1 MSATDTGAPPAG
13 GRPSA
18 SRAWLRALEL
28 TAAIAKNPSRILAGV
43 IDEAADEFGD
53 APALL
58 SDRETF
64 TFRELAARTNRY
76 ARWALAQGLRTGDRV
91 CLLMPNR
98 PEYMAIWLGVTRVG
112 GVVALVNTHLRGP
125 SLAHAIDLVT
135 PRHLIVAAELVDAV
149 RAAGPASAASATIWT
164 HGDHAGDVPRV
175 DEAVDGFAADGLGAD
190 AHRAPTV
197 ADAALIIYTS
207 GTTGLPK
214 AARVNHYRV
223 MMWSQWFAG
232 MMDTRAD
239 DRMFDCLPM
248 YHSIGGVAAPGAVL
262 VNGGS
267 VVVADGFSAR
277 GFWDTV
283 RAWDCTL
290 VRYIGEICR
299 YLVNTP
305 AGASDRKHRVRLA
318 CGNGLRPDVW
328 EAFRQRFGI
337 PQILEFYAAT
347 EGNVTLF
354 NCEQRIGAIGRVP
367 PYLTHRFPVALIRVD
382 VDNGTPARGPDG
394 LCVRCAPN
402 EVGEAVGRIRDDAS
416 DIGGRFEG
424 YTSQEDSDKKIL
436 RDVLEGGDAWFRT
449 GDLMRR
455 DAGGYFF
462 FIDRIGDTFRR
473 KGENVATLEVAEAIA
488 AFPGILEASV
498 YGVTIP
504 GTEGRAGMA
513 ALAAEPGLDLAAL
526 RRHLADIL
534 PAYAR
539 PLFLRIV
546 REIEVTTTF
555 KQKKPALAR
564 AGFDPTTT
572 TDDIYF
578 DDPECRAFVRV
589 DAALFDRINGGAFR
603 L

>member
-1 MSATDTGAPPAG
+1 MDTGNTPAG
-13 GRPSA
+13 GRQSA
-18 SRAWLRALEL
+18 ARTWLRALEL
-28 TAAIAKNPSRILAGV
+28 TAMIAKDPSRILPRV
-43 IDEAADEFGD
+43 IDQAADKAGD

-58 SDRETF
+58 SDRERL
-64 TFRELAARTNRY
+64 TFRDLAARMNRY
-76 ARWALAQGLRTGDRV
+76 ARWALAQGLRPGDRV
-91 CLLMPNR
+91 CLVMPNR

-112 GVVALVNTHLRGP
+112 GVVALVNTHLRGA
-125 SLAHAIDLVT
+125 SLAHAIDLAT
-135 PRHLIVAAELVDAV
+135 PRHMIVAAELIDAV
-149 RAAGPASAASATIWT
+149 RAARPASAAAATIWS
-164 HGDHAGDVPRV
+164 HGGAGGLPRI
-175 DEAVDGFAADGLGAD
+175 DEAVDGLSPAPLGTD

-197 ADAALIIYTS
+197 ADAALVIYTS

-223 MMWSQWFAG
+223 MMWSHWFAG

-239 DRMFDCLPM
+239 DRMYDCLPM

-267 VVVADGFSAR
+267 VVVADGFSAHK
-277 GFWDTV
+277 FWDAV

-290 VRYIGEICR
+290 IQYIGEICR

-305 AGASDRKHRVRLA
+305 PGESDRKHRVRLA

-328 EAFRQRFGI
+328 ETFRRRFGI

-354 NCEQRIGAIGRVP
+354 NCEERVGAIGRIP
-367 PYLTHRFPVALIRVD
+367 PYLTHRFPMTLIRLD
-382 VDNGTPARGPDG
+382 VDNGTPVRDADG
-394 LCVRCAPN
+394 FGIRCAPN
-402 EVGEAVGRIRDDAS
+402 EVGEAIGRIRDDAS
-416 DIGGRFEG
+416 GLGGRFEG
-424 YTSQEDSDKKIL
+424 YTSQEDSEKKVL
-436 RDVLEGGDAWFRT
+436 RDVFETGDAWFRT

-455 DAGGYFF
+455 DATGYFF
-462 FIDRIGDTFRR
+462 FVDRIGDTFRR

-513 ALAAEPGLDLAAL
+513 ALVAEAGLDLAAL
-526 RRHLADIL
+526 RRHLADVL

-539 PLFLRIV
+539 PLFLRIR

-564 AGFDPTTT
+564 EGYDPTTT

-578 DDPECRAFVRV
+578 DDPERRAFVRV